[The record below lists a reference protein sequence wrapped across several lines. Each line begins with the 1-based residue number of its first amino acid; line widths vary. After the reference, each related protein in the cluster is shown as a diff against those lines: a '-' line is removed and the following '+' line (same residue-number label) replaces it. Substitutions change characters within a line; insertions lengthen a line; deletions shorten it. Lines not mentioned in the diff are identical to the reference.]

1 MGPAISNYNKGLILL
16 SVIGEHCI
24 IGIITDLDRL
34 DEGEEENPD
43 ADTSPEELDESG
55 RPEESEES
63 DVDELRGVDDA
74 A

>member
-1 MGPAISNYNKGLILL
+1 M
-16 SVIGEHCI
+16 IGEHCI

-43 ADTSPEELDESG
+43 ADASPEELDESC